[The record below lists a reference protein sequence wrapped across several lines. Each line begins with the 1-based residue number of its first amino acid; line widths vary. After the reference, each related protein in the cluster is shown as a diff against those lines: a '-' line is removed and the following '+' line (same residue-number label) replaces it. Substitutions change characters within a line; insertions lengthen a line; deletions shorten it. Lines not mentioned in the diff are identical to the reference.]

1 MNVVLLVALAATMG
15 FAAAIPI
22 GPCQIEM
29 AKRAIKG
36 HLRAAQMVV
45 IGSVSSDIVYGTIAL
60 FGVAPILEE
69 PAVLASFSAAGAA
82 VLWALTWHT
91 WHESK
96 KPHDDLDTHH
106 WSIRSKRWAYLTGFS
121 VGMSNPPIILSWL
134 VGVTLAKRFGLA
146 DPLTTNTKLLFI
158 GGGALGLGGYLAT
171 LGVVM
176 HRVKHMIS
184 PQAMAAVYRWLAVT
198 LFCLSWVFVYGV
210 ARYFRH
216 GH

>member
-1 MNVVLLVALAATMG
+1 MNNVLLVALAVTLG

-36 HLRAAQMVV
+36 HMRAAQMVV
-45 IGSVSSDIVYGTIAL
+45 LGSVSSDIVYGAIAL
-60 FGVAPILEE
+60 FGIAPALEE
-69 PAVLASFSAAGAA
+69 PGVLAGFNAAGAA

-96 KPHDDLDTHH
+96 KPHDLDAHH

-146 DPLTTNTKLLFI
+146 SPLTTHAKLLFI
-158 GGGALGLGGYLAT
+158 GGGALGLGGYLAA

-184 PQAMAAVYRWLAVT
+184 PRAMASVYRWLAVT
-198 LFCLSWVFVYGV
+198 LFGLSWVFVYGV
-210 ARYFRH
+210 IHYFHATR
-216 GH
+216 

>member
-1 MNVVLLVALAATMG
+1 MNAVLLVALAATMG

-22 GPCQIEM
+22 GPCQVEM

-45 IGSVSSDIVYGTIAL
+45 LGSVSSDIVYGAIAL
-60 FGVAPILEE
+60 FGIAPALES
-69 PAVLASFSAAGAA
+69 PMVLAGFNAAGAV

-91 WHESK
+91 WHESR
-96 KPHDDLDTHH
+96 KPHDLDTHH

-134 VGVTLAKRFGLA
+134 VGVALAKRFGLA
-146 DPLTTNTKLLFI
+146 NPLTTEAKLLFI
-158 GGGALGLGGYLAT
+158 GGGALGLGGYLAA

-176 HRVKHMIS
+176 YRVKHMIS
-184 PQAMAAVYRWLAVT
+184 PAAMAAVYRWLAGT
-198 LFCLSWVFVYGV
+198 LFVLSWVFVYGFV
-210 ARYFRH
+210 RFFHNGR
-216 GH
+216 